1 MMPEFARLDVL
12 AIAAHPDDIEITC
25 GGFMIKMA
33 NLGRK
38 TGALDLAAG
47 EMGTFGDESDRTAE
61 AAAAGKILGLVYRH
75 NLGLPDSA
83 IEVNQTNKL
92 KIADIIRRTQPEL
105 VIIPHWEQRHPDHAA
120 CSRLAFDACFLAGLK
135 KLDVDGEP
143 FRPRKII
150 YASYFR
156 NKDNSFLVDISDWFE
171 TKCQAVAAYQSQ
183 FAEEVT
189 ARRIFMPGVDIY
201 EMMRVRA
208 AALGQQVGVQYAEAF
223 TLKEPI
229 LYDDPQ
235 KMPGQSV

>member
-1 MMPEFARLDVL
+1 MPGNVRLDIL

-33 NLGRK
+33 KLGRI

-47 EMGTFGDESDRTAE
+47 EMGTFGDHNDRAAE
-61 AAAAGKILGLVYRH
+61 AAAAGEIMGLAYRH

-83 IEVNQTNKL
+83 VEVTQANKL
-92 KIADIIRRTQPEL
+92 KIAGVIRRTQPEL
-105 VIIPHWEQRHPDHAA
+105 VVIPHWEQRHPDHAA

-135 KLDVDGEP
+135 KLEVDGEP

-156 NKDNSFLVDISDWFE
+156 NKDHSFLVDISEWFE
-171 TKCQAVAAYQSQ
+171 AKCRAVAAYQSQ
-183 FAEEVT
+183 FAEEVAT
-189 ARRIFMPGVDIY
+189 KRIFMPGVDVY
-201 EMMRVRA
+201 DMMRVRA
-208 AALGQQVGVQYAEAF
+208 AALGQQVGVQFAEAF

-235 KMPGQSV
+235 KMRGQSI